1 MSLGCLQSSHV
12 LLNLYTLR
20 PWSRVV
26 RQGSARGRRGMKVIQ
41 KEQLMGIKDRRWGRQ
56 RSFPRIPANQPDQSG
71 RSAPATL
78 SLAGYSPRGGKESD
92 TTEPLSTAQHL
103 LRTQTIPSLL
113 ACSLSCPFP
122 SIKADLNFHLLLD
135 SVTWRQGNTISAPGL
150 SFFC

>member
-1 MSLGCLQSSHV
+1 MSVPGLPSVQPCASKPLHSAA
-12 LLNLYTLR
+12 TE
-20 PWSRVV
+20 
-26 RQGSARGRRGMKVIQ
+26 QGGQARKC
-41 KEQLMGIKDRRWGRQ
+41 EQEEGHESDPEGTADGNKGPEVGQ
-56 RSFPRIPANQPDQSG
+56 AKRIPANQPDQSG

-78 SLAGYSPRGGKESD
+78 SLAVYSPQGGKESD